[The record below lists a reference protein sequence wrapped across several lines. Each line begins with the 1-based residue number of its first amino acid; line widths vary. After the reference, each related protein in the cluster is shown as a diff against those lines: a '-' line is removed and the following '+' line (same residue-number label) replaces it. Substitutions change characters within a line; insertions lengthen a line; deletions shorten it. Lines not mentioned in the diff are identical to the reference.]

1 MRLEFIKMQGIG
13 NDFVL
18 LYGIQESALDWSSL
32 AVSLCSRH
40 FGIGADG
47 LIFAET
53 SEIADVKM
61 RIFNSDGSEAEMCGN
76 GIRCFAKLL
85 FEQGIV
91 KKNQMQVETLAGI
104 IKPEILCEE
113 GKIVKVKVDMGEP
126 ILSGLAIPTIFTE
139 DKIVSKEIEAEDGTF
154 KFTAVSMG
162 NPHAVVF
169 VEELK
174 DFPLQKYGRVI
185 ENHAFFPRK
194 TNVHFVQKN
203 NAKELTMKTWE
214 RGAGETL
221 ACGTGACA
229 TVIAACLNG
238 LTEREVLVHLPGG
251 DLQINWNEQSN
262 HVYMTGS
269 AEISFTGTV
278 LV

>member
-1 MRLEFIKMQGIG
+1 MEFIKMQGIG